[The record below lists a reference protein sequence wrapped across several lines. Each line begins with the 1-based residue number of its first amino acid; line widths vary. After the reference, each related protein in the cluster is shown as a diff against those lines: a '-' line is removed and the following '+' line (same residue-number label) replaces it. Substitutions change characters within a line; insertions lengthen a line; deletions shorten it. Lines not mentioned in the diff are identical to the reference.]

1 MLRYFYLDD
10 SKKKRLDCSQLD
22 VISSQMWFWWFGML
36 VVSGVSDAKIFPAVS
51 YILFFFYISRIFHAL
66 PPRTAERR
74 VLTVDHDGNV
84 VSERRNDG
92 VSRKSHRRI
101 PKQIS
106 RRIEQRIQVQRFSR
120 PPQALLLRRPLTRI
134 EPNTPTPRRSSSPRD
149 DEISWRTRTR
159 TILSSLPNSAN
170 LPLTRSTRIRRPLPA
185 FTREPS
191 PRHRGHSSR
200 RIVDNGLR
208 RITIPLPHEP
218 PRWTS
223 RPLIRFSRPTTNK
236 KLTAND
242 RILPRPK
249 SGEDRPVLA
258 RRPFDLSDTD
268 IERAVIKAIL
278 ESSTAASKKK
288 SRLRRPNLHAN
299 PSTDEFNNNRVSQ
312 ITFTPTGVS
321 NTAQTRKPFTTT
333 LGNSFTAGDAEFSEP
348 FIPLLTTTPTVLPH
362 FERTSVTKS
371 SFPLSTSRRV
381 TLVFDKGHTSQ
392 QRSRSR
398 PLHKHSS
405 LSSSLLHTSTTT
417 MEKVSFTTESPTTTT
432 TTTTT
437 TAITT
442 TPVTTTPTTTA
453 LPFQTPVTTS
463 VSPSSALLTTGQEE
477 VTSHRTLS
485 TIFTTPSTAQTNKI
499 ILMELTPALLLT
511 INPEESQPM
520 STTFSSSSDFDEES
534 TSLNLATIPSSD
546 DTSTTIQTFV
556 GDTDSGEF
564 AKTTTFARSRGVSK
578 EKDALTKST
587 ETSSKPD
594 SKSQDDLL
602 DDADAKTLSSEQ
614 MRRPTATPSPLI
626 TQAENQ
632 TSQNGGELKEELNK
646 NIIEGEPFTVMPP
659 SPILSTTTLSIQ
671 EIGAPG
677 AEPPNDS
684 VVAELNNAENF
695 MEVARRLQLLRTN
708 FSRDRHRT

>member
-1 MLRYFYLDD
+1 
-10 SKKKRLDCSQLD
+10 
-22 VISSQMWFWWFGML
+22 ML

-84 VSERRNDG
+84 VSERR
-92 VSRKSHRRI
+92 
-101 PKQIS
+101 
-106 RRIEQRIQVQRFSR
+106 
-120 PPQALLLRRPLTRI
+120 
-134 EPNTPTPRRSSSPRD
+134 
-149 DEISWRTRTR
+149 
-159 TILSSLPNSAN
+159 
-170 LPLTRSTRIRRPLPA
+170 
-185 FTREPS
+185 
-191 PRHRGHSSR
+191 
-200 RIVDNGLR
+200 
-208 RITIPLPHEP
+208 
-218 PRWTS
+218 
-223 RPLIRFSRPTTNK
+223 
-236 KLTAND
+236 
-242 RILPRPK
+242 ILPRPK
-249 SGEDRPVLA
+249 SGEDRPVLGTNSSFTLIFTHRAMNGDYSRSIITDFVTVNVESLVGNHISTVPSTILYHVSA

-278 ESSTAASKKK
+278 GELWIYGLTYLDLITSESSTAASKKK

-312 ITFTPTGVS
+312 FTFTPTGVS

-381 TLVFDKGHTSQ
+381 TLLFDKGHTSQ

-417 MEKVSFTTESPTTTT
+417 MEKVSFTTESPTTTTT

-602 DDADAKTLSSEQ
+602 DDADVKTLSSEQ